1 MSSIWFN
8 NVEVL
13 FNKDNFS
20 EIIPTK
26 QMSFEENIN
35 AITRFTLYL
44 SILLYLV
51 SGNYLYL
58 YIFVVTI
65 IVFYLVYIFGGKEM
79 FQGSS
84 NITTST
90 TGTVPSGTVPTGT
103 NETSA
108 TTATSETSATTA
120 TSETSA
126 TTATSINR
134 IECKNPTRDNPLMN
148 LMTTD
153 NFHQSLPACLN
164 TDESIKADIDKNFKD
179 KLYLDTNTIYNNRSN
194 QRSFYTMPNTNP
206 ANDQTEFAK
215 WLYHIP
221 VSCEEAKT
229 GRLQLH
235 RSCAYTQKSLGE
247 LQKEL

>member
-35 AITRFTLYL
+35 AISRFTLYL

-84 NITTST
+84 NINTPSETA
-90 TGTVPSGTVPTGT
+90 PSGTDP
-103 NETSA
+103 
-108 TTATSETSATTA
+108 SETAP
-120 TSETSA
+120 SETAPSGTA
-126 TTATSINR
+126 PSETAPSGTTSNI
-134 IECKNPTRDNPLMN
+134 IECKKPTRDNPLMN
-148 LMTTD
+148 LMATD

-164 TDESIKADIDKNFKD
+164 TDESVREEIDKSLKD
-179 KLYLDTNTIYNNRSN
+179 KLYSDTNVIFNNRTN
-194 QRSFYTMPNTNP
+194 QRAFYTMPNTQP

-215 WLYHIP
+215 WLYQIP
-221 VSCEEAKT
+221 ISCEEAKT